1 MEHEP
6 ALDERSRNVWDAMA
20 SGWEARREDLWEF
33 SRPVSEW
40 LIEQL
45 DPRPG
50 QTILDVAA
58 GLGETGFLAAR
69 RVRETGRVLVTD
81 FAPAMLAAARRRAAE
96 FAVTNAEFRE
106 LDAQRMDL
114 ATACV
119 DGVVCRWGYMLMADP
134 RAALVETYR
143 VMRPGG
149 RLALSVFG
157 APERNPWASL
167 VGRILVAERHL
178 PAPVPGSPGIFA
190 LSDPTRVH
198 ELITQS
204 GFTAPEVTPM
214 PLTWRFPSPDA
225 YWWFLTEM
233 AGAISPTLR
242 ALGREAEAK
251 VREQL
256 HTMAEPFRAGDGFA
270 FPVLCLNVATGKMA
284 GTHGAGDQR

>member
-1 MEHEP
+1 
-6 ALDERSRNVWDAMA
+6 
-20 SGWEARREDLWEF
+20 
-33 SRPVSEW
+33 
-40 LIEQL
+40 
-45 DPRPG
+45 
-50 QTILDVAA
+50 
-58 GLGETGFLAAR
+58 
-69 RVRETGRVLVTD
+69 
-81 FAPAMLAAARRRAAE
+81 
-96 FAVTNAEFRE
+96 
-106 LDAQRMDL
+106 
-114 ATACV
+114 
-119 DGVVCRWGYMLMADP
+119 MLMADP

-242 ALGREAEAK
+242 ALGREAQAK